1 MWRTIKYAE
10 LTTLGRRT
18 LSVWDSDVLYTSQ
31 VLEFVWNG
39 QKKKKKKKKIAYFAY
54 FIEIQSLYIP
64 IQPILSQISTQ
75 SR

>member
-39 QKKKKKKKKIAYFAY
+39 QKKKKKK
-54 FIEIQSLYIP
+54 
-64 IQPILSQISTQ
+64 
-75 SR
+75 